1 MTDAPTTIKSPV
13 CLVAVSEYGELHSLL
28 PLARD
33 IEARL
38 GLHPMFVFS
47 SGYGK
52 VLEHGQLVELQGHSW
67 IQLGGFLR
75 SYMTPE
81 DVVSEGGYFRVPPDG
96 AGTPPAAGSPTNAA
110 VNALPLTSR
119 IRIELD
125 HLFHRVKRR
134 LFAEADDAFVPNDLR
149 RHLRFAEEIFK
160 RLDVRLIVSGQDYA
174 LSVTSIVAQAGARRG
189 VKLAIVPY
197 SMPPT
202 TREIVESFARLKIN
216 RIRKGR
222 EPFFRRYFPNWLMS
236 YRGVTYSRL
245 NTRDMMLADRFGLTP
260 PLPWTP
266 NSGLGRL
273 LLPSGQALDY
283 YRRSGVAAD
292 QLVVTGAPWNDDL
305 IAREGSRMDRKQQ
318 LFKRIRSELKASGR
332 QGDIDTDKLVI
343 VSWPPNQ
350 WPRAAMGCDT
360 YNDLC
365 RQFIMS
371 LAAIQIAELAYV
383 GVSLHPTVS
392 DPAIIN
398 GLRRAGIVVLR
409 DSLINLVDC
418 ADIFSA
424 TVSSTAFWAIQC
436 GIPTINFDG
445 YLYGYREFDDAG
457 AITVRTPGQMRSV
470 MDRLL
475 SDEAAYAKAREDIVA
490 NRDYWTMRSGG
501 SQERIMAELE
511 TMMLREPASAG

>member
-1 MTDAPTTIKSPV
+1 MTETPTTIQSPI

-33 IEARL
+33 IETRL
-38 GLHPMFVFS
+38 GLHPLFVFS

-52 VLEHGQLVELQGHSW
+52 VIEHGQLVELQGHSW
-67 IQLGGFLR
+67 IQIGSVLR

-81 DVVSEGGYFRVPPDG
+81 DVSSEGGYFQVRPVD
-96 AGTPPAAGSPTNAA
+96 SPTSPPSPTKTV
-110 VNALPLTSR
+110 VNRLPLGSR
-119 IRIELD
+119 VKIELD
-125 HLFHRVKRR
+125 HLYHRVKRR
-134 LFAEADDAFVPNDLR
+134 LFGEADDVSVLSDLR
-149 RHLRFAEEIFK
+149 RQMRFADEIFK
-160 RLDVRLIVSGQDYA
+160 RLDVRLIVSGPDYA
-174 LSVTSIVAQAGARRG
+174 LSVTSILAKAGARRG
-189 VKLAIVPY
+189 IQLAIVPY

-216 RIRKGR
+216 RIRKNR
-222 EPFFRRYFPNWLMS
+222 EPFFKRYFPTWLIS

-266 NSGLGRL
+266 NSGLGKL
-273 LLPSGQALDY
+273 LLPSEQAMDY
-283 YRRSGVAAD
+283 YRKSGIAD
-292 QLVVTGAPWNDDL
+292 DKLVVTGAPWNDDL
-305 IAREGSRMDRKQQ
+305 ISLESSRKERKQQ

-332 QGDIDTDKLVI
+332 QGDIDTEKLVI

-365 RQFIMS
+365 RQFITN

-445 YLYGYREFDDAG
+445 YLYGYREFDEAG
-457 AITVRTPGQMRSV
+457 AITVRTPGQMRGV

-475 SDEAAYAKAREDIVA
+475 SDEAAYAEAHRGILA
-490 NRDYWTMRSGG
+490 SRDYWTMRSGN
-501 SQERIMAELE
+501 SQERIMGELKA
-511 TMMLREPASAG
+511 MMLRNPESAN

>member
-1 MTDAPTTIKSPV
+1 MTDTPTTIKSPV

-33 IEARL
+33 IETRF
-38 GLHPMFVFS
+38 GLHPLFVFS
-47 SGYGK
+47 PGYGK
-52 VLEHGQLVELQGHSW
+52 ILEHGQLVELQGHSW
-67 IQLGGFLR
+67 VQLGGVLR
-75 SYMTPE
+75 SYMTPD
-81 DVVSEGGYFRVPPDG
+81 DVTSEGGYVQVLPDG
-96 AGTPPAAGSPTNAA
+96 ARNASAASPAQQQTGTE
-110 VNALPLTSR
+110 LPLTSK
-119 IRIELD
+119 IWVELD
-125 HLFHRVKRR
+125 HLKNRVRR
-134 LFAEADDAFVPNDLR
+134 KFLGETVEGSAESDLR
-149 RHLRFAEEIFK
+149 RQLRFAEEIFK

-174 LSVTSIVAQAGARRG
+174 LSVTSILAQAGARRG

-216 RIRKGR
+216 RIRKDR
-222 EPFFRRYFPNWLMS
+222 ETFFKRYFPNWLMS

-245 NTRDMMLADRFGLTP
+245 GARDMMLADRFGLTP

-305 IAREGSRMDRKQQ
+305 IALEGSRMDRKQQ

-398 GLRRAGIVVLR
+398 GLRRAGIVVLK